1 MKTII
6 QAGKISD
13 ISWSNGTWLILD
25 IGFAKTGKKSCG
37 LLIHSQKQEKDDK
50 GEFDFNDAVKE
61 VKKAAENAVK
71 TKEALNLV
79 IEAPLSVAFD
89 GNGNPT
95 PRLSIAVEKHG
106 KQTPICFEKQGS
118 QTRYWYV
125 GLGCGL
131 IVATLYLMTHLISEE
146 LDCEIR
152 LFEAF
157 VSFKP
162 KDGKP
167 KKQKSHLKDVESLG
181 DLIQDPEK
189 LICCIHNPAD
199 PALPGINSSYRV
211 ESAFKVAGLDFGVP
225 PVIMPND
232 RKGHHPQKPGLL

>member
-1 MKTII
+1 MIREGKTMKTSIK
-6 QAGKISD
+6 AGKISD

-37 LLIHSQKQEKDDK
+37 LLIHSQKQEKADK

-71 TKEALNLV
+71 TKEALNLI

-95 PRLSIAVEKHG
+95 PRLSIAVDKRG
-106 KQTPICFEKQGS
+106 KPTPICFEKQGS
-118 QTRYWYV
+118 QTRYWYL

-131 IVATLYLMTHLISEE
+131 IVATLHLMRPLNSVKPRS
-146 LDCEIR
+146 EIR

-157 VSFKP
+157 VSFKT
-162 KDGKP
+162 KDDKS

-189 LICCIHNPAD
+189 LKRCIHNPAD

-232 RKGHHPQKPGLL
+232 R